1 VKSLTTQWPK
11 EKWQRTNNNLQNT
24 AQKTKD
30 WATRKPLKNR
40 SELRC
45 STRVSK
51 SCYAS
56 GTRRVTLVTN
66 TVISHELGKDR
77 EVLTTSVL
85 LKPHQSGRFGAL
97 KSDSTHHFF
106 RNACTKSASLR
117 FSQFYI
123 IFKQAL
129 DGNNHKI
136 CLGNLDKIFI
146 INLPTTVSYL
156 VVVNS
161 SNRWWVC
168 LKWFSIR
175 WNKLWNYFNY
185 HILTQV
191 MFNFAFVINS
201 KCISPGGVITWSV
214 LHGGCNNVC
223 LIMI

>member
-1 VKSLTTQWPK
+1 MININQNRMKSLTTQWPK

-24 AQKTKD
+24 AQKTKY
-30 WATRKPLKNR
+30 WAIRKPLKNR

-106 RNACTKSASLR
+106 RIFLCYHLR
-117 FSQFYI
+117 VNF
-123 IFKQAL
+123 
-129 DGNNHKI
+129 
-136 CLGNLDKIFI
+136 CL
-146 INLPTTVSYL
+146 
-156 VVVNS
+156 
-161 SNRWWVC
+161 SNRYIKTNYSNIIISYFIF
-168 LKWFSIR
+168 LNGF
-175 WNKLWNYFNY
+175 LWKTICQTFQLN
-185 HILTQV
+185 
-191 MFNFAFVINS
+191 
-201 KCISPGGVITWSV
+201 W
-214 LHGGCNNVC
+214 
-223 LIMI
+223 

>member
-1 VKSLTTQWPK
+1 MTIF
-11 EKWQRTNNNLQNT
+11 
-24 AQKTKD
+24 
-30 WATRKPLKNR
+30 
-40 SELRC
+40 
-45 STRVSK
+45 
-51 SCYAS
+51 CY
-56 GTRRVTLVTN
+56 
-66 TVISHELGKDR
+66 
-77 EVLTTSVL
+77 
-85 LKPHQSGRFGAL
+85 
-97 KSDSTHHFF
+97 
-106 RNACTKSASLR
+106 
-117 FSQFYI
+117 YI

-223 LIMI
+223 RITWGVIWIFQNGGRNLNNIFIINLPTTVSYLVVANGCNRWWYFIWTNFLLNETSCKIFLIIQRFIYIIII